1 MLQNV
6 GDASR
11 VRGQRSKGD
20 QEGVFGMV
28 RLKMKVAGARLV
40 LELVHL
46 DFQGLNERRTFLYK
60 PAHLFAIPR
69 LSGRDNAR
77 LTLLT
82 LATYA
87 VPIIIHQ

>member
-1 MLQNV
+1 M

-11 VRGQRSKGD
+11 VRGQGSKGD

-46 DFQGLNERRTFLYK
+46 DFQCLNQRRTFLYK

-69 LSGRDNAR
+69 TSGRDNAR
-77 LTLLT
+77 LTLFT

-87 VPIIIHQ
+87 VPILIHQ